1 MLVKVGTA
9 AVLCAAFMIA
19 AAMPASAQ
27 NGGGLTRA
35 NGSYVPSRS
44 GRSPRPAPASQQDTG
59 TSTFDAPPNPL
70 GQPMTDT
77 MSKPFNRTVGSPF
90 GR

>member
-1 MLVKVGTA
+1 MIVKVGTA
-9 AVLCAAFMIA
+9 AVLCAAFMVA
-19 AAMPASAQ
+19 AAMPASPQ
-27 NGGGLTRA
+27 NGLRA
-35 NGSYVPSRS
+35 NGSYVPSRP
-44 GRSPRPAPASQQDTG
+44 GRPPRQNVQPQQEQGASAFQP
-59 TSTFDAPPNPL
+59 PPNSL